1 MQCPRC
7 QVENDYGHSYCTH
20 CRAEMR
26 TGVAFTKD
34 ASVIEAPPPKPRK
47 KMLHG
52 VWRVVRLMLSAF
64 LLFTVI
70 VVVRGINW
78 SGIMRGISETKTG
91 VEREA
96 PKAGKASNPTAQ
108 PTPRKVE
115 ESKVKPKNIS
125 ENETITGLFFKLF
138 AKLRQGLGEN
148 ASFGA
153 ELRNAQ
159 SEVAANRKT
168 GSLVLTGSIRAK
180 VYLDGQFSG
189 FTPQNVRLT
198 PGAHKVSVLADG
210 YEEWTR
216 KIRLKVGQQLNLN
229 ASLKKAGAP

>member
-1 MQCPRC
+1 MVCPRC

-26 TGVAFTKD
+26 TGVALVKD
-34 ASVIEAPPPKPRK
+34 GNEANAQSSKPRSK
-47 KMLHG
+47 VWQG
-52 VWRVVRLMLSAF
+52 VWRVTRLILSAVILF
-64 LLFTVI
+64 LAI

-78 SGIMRGISETKTG
+78 SGVMRGISETKTG

-96 PKAGKASNPTAQ
+96 LKPGKAAQ
-108 PTPRKVE
+108 PTLQSSPRKAE
-115 ESKVKPKNIS
+115 ENKAKPKNIAES
-125 ENETITGLFFKLF
+125 ETITGIFYKLF

-159 SEVAANRKT
+159 SEVAANRNT
-168 GSLVLTGSIRAK
+168 GGLTLNSGTRGK

-189 FTPQNVRLT
+189 YTPQTIRLT
-198 PGAHKVSVLADG
+198 PGMHKVSVLADG
-210 YEEWTR
+210 YEEWNR
-216 KIRLKVGQQLNLN
+216 KIRLKAGQQLTLK
-229 ASLKKAGAP
+229 ASLKKTAGL